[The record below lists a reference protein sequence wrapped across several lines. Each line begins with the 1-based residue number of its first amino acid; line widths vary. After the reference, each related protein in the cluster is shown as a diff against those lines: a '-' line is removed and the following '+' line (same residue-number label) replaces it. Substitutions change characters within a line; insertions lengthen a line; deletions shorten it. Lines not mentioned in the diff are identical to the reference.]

1 MELFIFMIELV
12 LQIFDK
18 KVLMGIILAS
28 IPSLLWIFFNKTFAR
43 KKGLEDL
50 KKDGELRI
58 AKLNRRFYEL
68 EDFVKSNLTELENSD
83 KFKVSK
89 EEMHEYLDEFKEEIK
104 DVEKKMQTVVSSVG
118 YLVQK
123 SGGSIEDV
131 LKIGKL

>member
-1 MELFIFMIELV
+1 
-12 LQIFDK
+12 
-18 KVLMGIILAS
+18 MGIIIAT

-43 KKGLEDL
+43 KKGLDDL
-50 KKDGELRI
+50 KNDGELRI

-83 KFKVSK
+83 KFKVSR
-89 EEMHEYLDEFKEEIK
+89 EEMHEYLDEFKDEIK
-104 DVEKKMQTVVSSVG
+104 GVEKKMQTVVSSVG

>member
-12 LQIFDK
+12 LQVFDK

-28 IPSLLWIFFNKTFAR
+28 IPSFLWIFFNKTFAR

-68 EDFVKSNLTELENSD
+68 EDFVKSNLTGLENSD

>member
-1 MELFIFMIELV
+1 MELFIFIIELV
-12 LQIFDK
+12 LQVFDQK
-18 KVLMGIILAS
+18 GLMGIIIAT

-43 KKGLEDL
+43 KKGLDDL
-50 KKDGELRI
+50 KNDGELRI

-83 KFKVSK
+83 KFKVSR
-89 EEMHEYLDEFKEEIK
+89 EEMHEYLDEFKDEIK
-104 DVEKKMQTVVSSVG
+104 GVEKKMQTVVSSVG

>member
-1 MELFIFMIELV
+1 MELFIFIIELV
-12 LQIFDK
+12 LQVFDQ
-18 KVLMGIILAS
+18 KVLMGIIIAT

-43 KKGLEDL
+43 KKGLDDL
-50 KKDGELRI
+50 KNDGELRI

-83 KFKVSK
+83 KFKVSR
-89 EEMHEYLDEFKEEIK
+89 EEMHEYLDEFKDEIK
-104 DVEKKMQTVVSSVG
+104 GVEKKMQTVVSSVG